1 MKRPPFGPW
10 GHRDPSTSQGD
21 DHPEWGLPG
30 ERKSWAGCVA
40 VGTLALLV
48 WGGMI
53 YAVGQMLGAW

>member
-1 MKRPPFGPW
+1 MPQRK
-10 GHRDPSTSQGD
+10 DPSTSQGD

-30 ERKSWAGCVA
+30 ERKSWAGCAA
-40 VGTLALLV
+40 VGALALLV